1 MTTQIILHKALDL
14 NLAIQSRWFQCGL
27 KENPHDLE
35 LSIIFSTLVYKK
47 KQFHHF
53 PKVDKVAGI
62 AQFHADLQLPDGIF
76 HCLISRSH

>member
-1 MTTQIILHKALDL
+1 MTTQLILHKALDL

-35 LSIIFSTLVYKK
+35 LSIIFDIGLQK

-62 AQFHADLQLPDGIF
+62 AQFHADL
-76 HCLISRSH
+76 